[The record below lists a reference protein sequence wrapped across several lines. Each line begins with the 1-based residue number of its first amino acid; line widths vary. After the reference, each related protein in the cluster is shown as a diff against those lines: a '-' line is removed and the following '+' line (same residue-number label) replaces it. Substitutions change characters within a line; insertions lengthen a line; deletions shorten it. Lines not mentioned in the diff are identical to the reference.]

1 MLISPRV
8 RDREFDRIP
17 AGRLFQE
24 DARMNYRG
32 IGHHRQY
39 SHMTLMDEKRN
50 ILWSGKVA
58 HLRSGGKEPLDYGA
72 SLMHHFNR

>member
-1 MLISPRV
+1 MHLLGK
-8 RDREFDRIP
+8 FDRIP

-24 DARMNYRG
+24 DARMNYKS

-50 ILWSGKVA
+50 TLGSGKGI
-58 HLRSGGKEPLDYGA
+58 HLRPGGKSPLITE
-72 SLMHHFNR
+72 LL